1 MELLNPDLFNVLT
14 SNISTT
20 CSSIPPGVK
29 NLTSL
34 IVLGIQVVVPIL
46 LIIWGMLDFTKAVI
60 GQNED
65 KIKDAQKVFIKRL
78 IAAAVVFL
86 TVTIVKLL
94 LNLVGTLS
102 ADNTQDTQ
110 SLWSCIN
117 EFIGGTT
124 STSTS

>member
-14 SNISTT
+14 SSISTT

-65 KIKDAQKVFIKRL
+65 KIKDAQKLFIKRL
-78 IAAAVVFL
+78 IAAAIVFL

-102 ADNTQDTQ
+102 AENTQDTQ

-117 EFIGGTT
+117 EFIRGTT
-124 STSTS
+124 STS

>member
-14 SNISTT
+14 SSISTT
-20 CSSIPPGVK
+20 CSSIPSGVK

-86 TVTIVKLL
+86 TVTIVRML
-94 LNLVGTLS
+94 LNFVGTLS

-124 STSTS
+124 STS

>member
-14 SNISTT
+14 SSISTT
-20 CSSIPPGVK
+20 CSSIPSGVK

-86 TVTIVKLL
+86 TVTIVRML
-94 LNLVGTLS
+94 LNFVGTLS
-102 ADNTQDTQ
+102 AENSQNTE

-124 STSTS
+124 STS